1 MENQVHNEDA
11 TKQQIERLLSEL
23 TFAQQSYD
31 EWRTSQPSDL
41 DQKRSAWLS
50 IRDRQHMYDADV
62 LRAWKAQEPGL
73 ASKPEI
79 IAVKQKI
86 ASLQSELAVAQ
97 AELVRLVDLGT
108 PFEVYKRA
116 VDGIESMI
124 GGIVQRLRK
133 GRIEAALVS
142 TYGHSNFAKLPR
154 AMTDA
159 ARLHPSVVEV
169 DIFAFHPKL
178 AKLRESQITGA
189 VVDNAATNAGE
200 ALVRLRELVSDA

>member
-1 MENQVHNEDA
+1 LNA
-11 TKQQIERLLSEL
+11 L
-23 TFAQQSYD
+23 
-31 EWRTSQPSDL
+31 
-41 DQKRSAWLS
+41 
-50 IRDRQHMYDADV
+50 
-62 LRAWKAQEPGL
+62 
-73 ASKPEI
+73 
-79 IAVKQKI
+79 
-86 ASLQSELAVAQ
+86 VA
-97 AELVRLVDLGT
+97 AGT
-108 PFEVYKRA
+108 PFAQYKTV

-189 VVDNAATNAGE
+189 VVDDAASNAGK
-200 ALVRLRELVSDA
+200 ALQNLLDLVSNA